1 MLVANDGFSAGHVV
15 RMVAIAR
22 GLARRAAQRGIETRL
37 LLATTSE
44 AFTLLANEDIAVV
57 HLPAPVA
64 ARRAGFSDRE
74 RRLLVHGMLAGIA
87 ESFAPDLLV
96 VDTFPNGPHGEVA
109 GLRVGRS
116 KRALVRRSVPD
127 AAAASVT
134 DGIADYDLAIVADD
148 PVTHG
153 PELGIRTVAVPP
165 ITLGEARDAL
175 SRDDA
180 RAALGVDPGAS
191 ARLVLVASGGGGDAD
206 AVTRAAAIAEA
217 ITRVAPDTTPVI
229 ALGPLVPA
237 TYVPPPSILVTR
249 VAPLQRLLGAFDGAF
264 AAAGYNTAHELA
276 KAGVP
281 AALFAQ
287 PRPFDDQAAR
297 AQRFANAGLA
307 CVLTRANDDG
317 VAEAL
322 RWMVASSRRTV
333 EAGGADRAADALL
346 DLFTSSSSSSSK
358 AGGTAR

>member
-15 RMVAIAR
+15 RIVAIAR
-22 GLARRAAQRGIETRL
+22 ALARRGAQRGIETRL

-44 AFTLLANEDIAVV
+44 AHALLANEDLAVV

-87 ESFAPDLLV
+87 ESFGPDLLV

-116 KRALVRRSVPD
+116 KRALVRRSVPHT
-127 AAAASVT
+127 AGASVT
-134 DGIADYDLAIVADD
+134 EGIGDFDVAIVAGD
-148 PVTHG
+148 PVAHG
-153 PELGIRTVAVPP
+153 SELGVRTVVVPP
-165 ITLGEARDAL
+165 ITIGEARDAL

-180 RAALGVDPGAS
+180 RAALGVAPGAS

-206 AVTRAAAIAEA
+206 AVTRAAAIAQA
-217 ITRVAPDTTPVI
+217 ITRVAPDTTPVL

-249 VAPLQRLLGAFDGAF
+249 KAPLQRLLGAFDGAF
-264 AAAGYNTAHELA
+264 TAAGYNTAHELA

-281 AALFAQ
+281 SALFAQ

-297 AQRFANAGLA
+297 AERFARAGLA
-307 CVLTRANDDG
+307 RVLSSADDDA

-322 RWMVASSRRTV
+322 CWMAASSRPTL

-346 DLFTSSSSSSSK
+346 DLFPSSPSSG
-358 AGGTAR
+358 AGTR